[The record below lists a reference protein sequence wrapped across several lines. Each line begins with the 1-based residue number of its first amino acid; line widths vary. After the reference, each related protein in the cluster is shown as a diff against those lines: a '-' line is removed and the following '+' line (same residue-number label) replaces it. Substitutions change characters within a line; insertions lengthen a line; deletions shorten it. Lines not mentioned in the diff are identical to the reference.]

1 MTRPSYFFSDVHI
14 AAPDGPRTESFIDQL
29 RHLRGHAEAVYFVG
43 DLFDFW
49 LGYRSTIYSAF
60 FPVLRAIA
68 ELVEGGTRVVYLA
81 GNHDPDPGSFLQS
94 LGVEVHEG
102 PIDIDLNGRR
112 VHLEHG
118 DVIDPRGL
126 GGRLLCRTVRHPW
139 IRACVRLV
147 HPGLLWRL
155 SRWYA
160 RHGETYTDPL
170 PTALRDEWFP
180 SQVRRGMDAVIIGH
194 YHRAV
199 VHHAEVDGRQA
210 SFFALGDWVGQR
222 TYLRFDGEFT
232 LLRSRGADAEPVALP
247 PGDHAPEGR

>member
-81 GNHDPDPGSFLQS
+81 GNHDPDPGTFLQS

-126 GGRLLCRTVRHPW
+126 GVAFCVGQCGTLGFGPVSGWCTLASCGASRAGTPVTERPIRTLCRQ
-139 IRACVRLV
+139 L
-147 HPGLLWRL
+147 
-155 SRWYA
+155 Y
-160 RHGETYTDPL
+160 
-170 PTALRDEWFP
+170 DEWFP